1 MSNRSHKGR
10 HAIYTGRLPEDLR
23 PVSPIELPP
32 RLADV
37 RVLDSGLT
45 LCQAVAVLRHHNREQ
60 LAAESPNRQW
70 AILAFAPKG
79 GAI

>member
-1 MSNRSHKGR
+1 MSKSSPRGR
-10 HAIYTGRLPEDLR
+10 HAVYTGRLPEDLR

-37 RVLDSGLT
+37 QVLESHLT
-45 LCQAVAVLRHHNREQ
+45 LCQAVAVLRHHNRQQ
-60 LAAESPNRQW
+60 LAAAAPGCQW

-79 GAI
+79 GAA